1 MIYFLYGD
9 PNKIF
14 IKSNTLIDNII
25 KKNPDATFFK
35 VDQDNF
41 YEFNIDELIG
51 GRSLFTGKQIVYLK
65 RVFENNIIS
74 ESLIKKI
81 KNISSSENIF
91 IIAEEKLKKPI
102 FNKIEK
108 NSEKVQEFE
117 IKKITSKKENN
128 VFDLAQALGERDVKK
143 LWSLYRHKIKTVR
156 PEEIHGILWWQMKSI
171 LCTLKSE
178 NPSDSGLKPFVFQKG
193 VSYSRKYSKKELEEK
208 SNELVIMV
216 HESRRGG
223 IGLEIALERFILNI

>member
-14 IKSNTLIDNII
+14 IKSNDLIDNII
-25 KKNPDATFFK
+25 KKNKDATFFK
-35 VDQDNF
+35 IDQDNF
-41 YEFNIDELIG
+41 YDFNIDELTG

-65 RVFENNIIS
+65 RVFENNTIS
-74 ESLIKKI
+74 ESLIKNI

-117 IKKITSKKENN
+117 IKKTFSKREDNI
-128 VFDLAQALGERDVKK
+128 FDLAQALGERDVKK
-143 LWSLYRHKIKTVR
+143 LWSLYQYKVKTVR

-171 LCTLKSE
+171 LISSKTGT
-178 NPSDSGLKPFVFQKG
+178 PSGSGLKPFVFQKAAY
-193 VSYSRKYSKKELEEK
+193 YSKKYSKLELEEK
-208 SNELVIMV
+208 SNDLINMI
-216 HESRRGG
+216 HESRRS
-223 IGLEIALERFILNI
+223 GLSLDISLERFILSI